1 MLRSCLV
8 AALLAL
14 MGTSSALAYTI
25 VLKDGTNMVAQEKYE
40 IHGDQAMV
48 TLLNGSQTV
57 IDLKEIDIAKTDD
70 ANSGPVMGDAV
81 VLTERGMER
90 LRAATADPDRQR
102 TLQDLIQ
109 ERQAAARRAE
119 KETPTNSDLKVRT
132 TPGGHPD
139 FTSLRRLPLDSDA
152 MTAGIGELLVEGGID
167 RFRVYRGT
175 RSNHVFIEL
184 VAGNEEEVFAALE
197 SLAQI
202 TVEVRQRYPQIEG
215 LEVLM
220 TSTSRSRAGQFL
232 FTSQNAPLLVNNR
245 MTPADFF
252 LEYVQY

>member
-1 MLRSCLV
+1 MSRSFLV
-8 AALLAL
+8 AVLLAL
-14 MGTSSALAYTI
+14 LGGSSAFAYTV
-25 VLKDGTNMVAQEKYE
+25 VLKDGTTMVAQEKYE
-40 IHGDQAMV
+40 VHGDQALI

-57 IDLKEIDIAKTDD
+57 IDAKEIDTGKTEE
-70 ANSGPVMGDAV
+70 ANSGPVLGDAV
-81 VLTERGMER
+81 VLTDRGVER
-90 LRAATADPDRQR
+90 LRAATADPERQR

-109 ERQAAARRAE
+109 ERQAAKRNAKESTRA
-119 KETPTNSDLKVRT
+119 SDLQVRST
-132 TPGGHPD
+132 AGGHPD

-152 MTAGIGELLVEGGID
+152 MTASLGELLVAGGID

-175 RSNHVFIEL
+175 QPSHVFIEL
-184 VAGNEEEVFAALE
+184 VAGNDDEVFAALE

-202 TVEVRQRYPQIEG
+202 TMDVRQRYPEIEG

-232 FTSQNAPLLVNNR
+232 LTPQNAPLLVNHR

>member
-1 MLRSCLV
+1 MSRSCLLTV
-8 AALLAL
+8 LLAL
-14 MGTSSALAYTI
+14 LGAGSALAYTI

-40 IHGDQAMV
+40 IQGDKALI

-57 IDLKEIDIAKTDD
+57 IDLEEIDVSKTND
-70 ANSGPVMGDAV
+70 ANSGPVLGDAV

-90 LRAATADPDRQR
+90 LRAATADPNRQR

-109 ERQAAARRAE
+109 ERQAARREEQGPAGSSE
-119 KETPTNSDLKVRT
+119 LPVRM

-175 RSNHVFIEL
+175 RPEHVFIEL
-184 VAGNEEEVFAALE
+184 VAGNDDEVFEALE
-197 SLAQI
+197 SLAEI
-202 TVEVRQRYPQIEG
+202 TMEVRQRYPQIEG

-220 TSTSRSRAGQFL
+220 TSTTRSRAGQFL
-232 FTSQNAPLLVNNR
+232 FTAQNAPLLVNNR
-245 MTPADFF
+245 MTPPDFF